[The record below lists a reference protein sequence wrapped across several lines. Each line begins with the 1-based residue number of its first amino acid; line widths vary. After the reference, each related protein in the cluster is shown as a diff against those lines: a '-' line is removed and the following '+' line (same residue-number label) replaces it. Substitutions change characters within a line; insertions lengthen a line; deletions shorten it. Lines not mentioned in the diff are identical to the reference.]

1 MKTILLLVAFLT
13 VLPAQTDVRAPL
25 QDPKAW
31 ALLDKAETLTK
42 SARAAGLKDLTFVQ
56 TFSQYEGVKV
66 EVKWMA
72 PARTTMRVMVAEDAP
87 QHVKTIADSLE
98 KRLRPQVVEMLGTVV
113 GRRQREIHADSEVS
127 LVSERLVRI
136 VPQSPRAA
144 AQFSEHKVTFDLR
157 GLPVTSVSRRT
168 DGSVLEMQTAFET
181 VKKDELFRVQ
191 SITVKARR
199 AGQPDSESAVRYEWC
214 EVKGFQFPKSI
225 AIEHGIDRTI
235 LGFGEFKPDSG
246 LTEKDF
252 PAEK

>member
-1 MKTILLLVAFLT
+1 MKPILILCACLVA
-13 VLPAQTDVRAPL
+13 LPAQADVRAPL

-31 ALLDKAETLTK
+31 DLLDRADALTK
-42 SARAAGLKDLTFVQ
+42 SARAAGLKDLIFIQ
-56 TFSQYEGVKV
+56 TFSQYEGVKI

-72 PARTTMRVMVAEDAP
+72 PARTTLRVMVAEDAP
-87 QHVKTIADSLE
+87 QHVKAIAASLD
-98 KRLRPQVVEMLGTVV
+98 KRLRQQVVEMLGTVV
-113 GRRQREIHADSEVS
+113 GRKQREIHADAEVS

-157 GLPVTSVSRRT
+157 GLPVTSISRRT

-191 SITVKARR
+191 SVTAKARR
-199 AGQPDSESAVRYEWC
+199 EGQPDSESTVRYAWC
-214 EVKGFQFPKSI
+214 EVKGFQFPQSI
-225 AIEHGIDRTI
+225 IIEHGIDRTI
-235 LGFGEFKPDSG
+235 LGFSEYKPDTG